1 MARRVV
7 VAALVIVGLMALGGY
22 FGYSQGYDAG
32 LASDGGRDG
41 FSAFFLGIGLLFKFL
56 LVFFLVSLIA
66 KLFFFRRWA
75 RHGGGGRPATATG
88 TGTTASIRTMMSRFE
103 SRTKATGRR
112 LPEATA
118 VDMIRPPD
126 ARHAASG
133 GRKPL

>member
-7 VAALVIVGLMALGGY
+7 VAALVLVGLMALGGY

-75 RHGGGGRPATATG
+75 RHGGGGRRGHGHWHRHHGEHQDDDEP
-88 TGTTASIRTMMSRFE
+88 IRE
-103 SRTKATGRR
+103 PDEG
-112 LPEATA
+112 
-118 VDMIRPPD
+118 DRPQV
-126 ARHAASG
+126 A
-133 GRKPL
+133 